1 MATILND
8 AAYMA
13 LPMNI
18 KRGNPIP
25 LDTTAVW
32 YSKSE
37 LETYASQASSDHCFW
52 RPSF

>member
-32 YSKSE
+32 YDKTE
-37 LETYASQASSDHCFW
+37 LEIMVKRAFK
-52 RPSF
+52 